1 MGAPMTLGTPVGERA
16 GVAIGVIPAG
26 GAIGARV
33 ESTVG
38 ASVAGRAVCSDEGDI
53 DWSVVG

>member
-1 MGAPMTLGTPVGERA
+1 MTLGTPVGERA